1 MTISRFA
8 LQFQQ
13 VGFLTPVVGYMH
25 NEKILKEYYRRLFFL
40 EMKEGCARTTGE
52 KA

>member
-8 LQFQQ
+8 LQYQQ

-25 NEKILKEYYRRLFFL
+25 NKNILKEYCRRYFF
-40 EMKEGCARTTGE
+40 
-52 KA
+52 